1 MSSTI
6 LVVDDSEIVLAVTR
20 TVLEGAGY
28 RVLTQAKAAGSVSLI
43 VSERPALVLLDVNMP
58 ALSGD
63 MIARISART
72 ANATGTLVV
81 LHSSLSDDVLQRLVT
96 ESGAHAYIR
105 KTDNTYS
112 FLTQVRRLLG
122 EKASGTHVSASR
134 VAANA
139 PPPSSS
145 ERRQERNVLLVDR
158 DMTTLA
164 TLREIV
170 RELGHRAD
178 FALSAL
184 QAMDKL
190 RASPRPDVTVI
201 GSDMPDDGLSRL
213 LRCARELDTDLLQC
227 CVILTTP
234 GSSHLVPAGFPGVVL
249 PKPAN
254 AAAFRAAV
262 ARLLDERP
270 PQLRA
275 QS

>member
-63 MIARISART
+63 TIARISART

-134 VAANA
+134 VAA
-139 PPPSSS
+139 PPPAPFA
-145 ERRQERNVLLVDR
+145 EGRLEKNVLLVDR
-158 DMTTLA
+158 DMTALA

-178 FALSAL
+178 FALSVA

-190 RASPRPDVTVI
+190 RARTRPDVTVV
-201 GSDMPDDGLSRL
+201 GSDMPDDGLQAL
-213 LRCARELDTDLLQC
+213 LRCARQIDADLLQRF
-227 CVILTTP
+227 VVMTTP
-234 GSSHLVPAGFPGVVL
+234 SSAHLVPTGFSGVVL
-249 PKPAN
+249 PKPIN
-254 AAAFRAAV
+254 AAAFHASI
-262 ARLLDERP
+262 ARLLDERGR
-270 PQLRA
+270 QLRA
-275 QS
+275 HS